1 MHLETRSSA
10 ASTTQHRHERRY
22 QRHFLSSPVTTWG
35 LLNSGPQVTRGL
47 TLEISLGGLSAV
59 LCGPPKRGERV
70 SVRLNLLN
78 VTFETPAIVR
88 HSSPARTGFEFLEP
102 SPQFLRSIENCIQAS
117 RLCPC
122 PQPYGSEVV

>member
-1 MHLETRSSA
+1 MHLETRRSA
-10 ASTTQHRHERRY
+10 AAARQHSADRRY
-22 QRHFLSSPVTTWG
+22 PRHFLSAPVTTWS

-59 LCGPPKRGERV
+59 LCGPPKPGERV

-78 VTFETPAIVR
+78 ITYETPAIVR
-88 HSSPARTGFEFLEP
+88 HSSSARTGFEFLEP
-102 SPQFLRSIENCIQAS
+102 SPEFLTSIEACILGS

-122 PQPYGSEVV
+122 PQPYSSEFV

>member
-1 MHLETRSSA
+1 MHLVTRSSA
-10 ASTTQHRHERRY
+10 STAAQYSAERRCP
-22 QRHFLSSPVTTWG
+22 RHFLSAPVTTWG
-35 LLNSGPQVTRGL
+35 LLNAGPSVTRGL

-78 VTFETPAIVR
+78 VPFETRAIVR
-88 HSSPARTGFEFLEP
+88 HSSPARTGFEFLDP
-102 SPQFLRSIENCIQAS
+102 SPEFLTSLTNCIQAS

-122 PQPYGSEVV
+122 PQPHNTGAV

>member
-1 MHLETRSSA
+1 MYLETRSPA
-10 ASTTQHRHERRY
+10 ASAGQRNPERRY
-22 QRHFLSSPVTTWG
+22 PRHFLSTPVTTWG

-78 VTFETPAIVR
+78 IAFETLAIVR

-102 SPQFLRSIENCIQAS
+102 SPEFLHSIENCIHAS

-122 PQPYGSEVV
+122 PQPYNTDAV

>member
-1 MHLETRSSA
+1 MHLEIRSPA
-10 ASTTQHRHERRY
+10 ASAEQHRPERRY
-22 QRHFLSSPVTTWG
+22 QRHFLSAPLTTWG
-35 LLNSGPQVTRGL
+35 LLNSGPQLARGL

-78 VTFETPAIVR
+78 VAFETPAIVR
-88 HSSPARTGFEFLEP
+88 HSSSARTGFEFLEP
-102 SPQFLRSIENCIQAS
+102 SPEFLSSIENCIQES

-122 PQPYGSEVV
+122 PQPFNTEAV

>member
-10 ASTTQHRHERRY
+10 TSAGQHRPERRY
-22 QRHFLSSPVTTWG
+22 PRHFLSAPMTTWG

-78 VTFETPAIVR
+78 VAFETPAIVR

-102 SPQFLRSIENCIQAS
+102 SREFLSSVENCIQAS

-122 PQPYGSEVV
+122 PQPYGTEVV

>member
-1 MHLETRSSA
+1 MHLETRSPASA
-10 ASTTQHRHERRY
+10 GQHRPEKPY
-22 QRHFLSSPVTTWG
+22 PRHYFSAPVTTWG
-35 LLNSGPQVTRGL
+35 LLNSGPQVTHGL

-78 VTFETPAIVR
+78 VAFETLAIVR

-102 SPQFLRSIENCIQAS
+102 SPELLSSIENCIQAS

-122 PQPYGSEVV
+122 PQPYNPEPV

>member
-1 MHLETRSSA
+1 MNLEIRSPA
-10 ASTTQHRHERRY
+10 ASAEQDRPERRY
-22 QRHFLSSPVTTWG
+22 QRHFLSAPVSTWG

-47 TLEISLGGLSAV
+47 TLEIGLGGLSAV

-78 VTFETPAIVR
+78 IAFETPAIVR

-102 SPQFLRSIENCIQAS
+102 SPEFLSSIENCIQAS

-122 PQPYGSEVV
+122 PQPYNTYAV

>member
-1 MHLETRSSA
+1 MHLETRSPA
-10 ASTTQHRHERRY
+10 APAGQHNPERRY
-22 QRHFLSSPVTTWG
+22 PRHFLSAPVTTWG

-59 LCGPPKRGERV
+59 LCGPPKPGERV

-78 VTFETPAIVR
+78 VTFEALAIVR

-102 SPQFLRSIENCIQAS
+102 SPEFLHSIENCIQAS

-122 PQPYGSEVV
+122 PQLYNTDAV

>member
-1 MHLETRSSA
+1 MHLEIRSSA
-10 ASTTQHRHERRY
+10 APKEQHRPERRF
-22 QRHFLSSPVTTWG
+22 QRHFLSAPVSTWG

-47 TLEISLGGLSAV
+47 TLDISLGGLSAV

-78 VTFETPAIVR
+78 VAFETPAIVR
-88 HSSPARTGFEFLEP
+88 HSSPAHTGFEFLEP
-102 SPQFLRSIENCIQAS
+102 SPEFLSSIENCIQAS

-122 PQPYGSEVV
+122 PQPYNTEVV

>member
-1 MHLETRSSA
+1 MQLEIPSPA
-10 ASTTQHRHERRY
+10 ASGKYSPERRY
-22 QRHFLSSPVTTWG
+22 QRHFLSAPVTTWG

-78 VTFETPAIVR
+78 VAFETPAIVR
-88 HSSPARTGFEFLEP
+88 YSSPARTGFEFVEP
-102 SPQFLRSIENCIQAS
+102 SPEFLRGIKNCIQAS

-122 PQPYGSEVV
+122 PQPYNAEIV

>member
-1 MHLETRSSA
+1 MHLKTRSPA
-10 ASTTQHRHERRY
+10 ASAGQHNPERRY
-22 QRHFLSSPVTTWG
+22 PRHFLSAPVTTWS

-78 VTFETPAIVR
+78 VAFETLAIVR

-102 SPQFLRSIENCIQAS
+102 SPEFLHSIENCIQAS
-117 RLCPC
+117 RLCPS
-122 PQPYGSEVV
+122 PQPYNTDAV

>member
-1 MHLETRSSA
+1 MQLETRSSA
-10 ASTTQHRHERRY
+10 ASARQYSRERRY
-22 QRHFLSSPVTTWG
+22 PRHFLSAPVTTWG
-35 LLNSGPQVTRGL
+35 LLNARPQVTRGL
-47 TLEISLGGLSAV
+47 TLEISVGGLSAV

-78 VTFETPAIVR
+78 DVFETLAIVR

-102 SPQFLRSIENCIQAS
+102 SPELLSSIENCIQAS

-122 PQPYGSEVV
+122 PQPYNTDVV

>member
-1 MHLETRSSA
+1 MHLETRNSA
-10 ASTTQHRHERRY
+10 AAVEQPRPERRY
-22 QRHFLSSPVTTWG
+22 QRHFLSAPVTTWC

-47 TLEISLGGLSAV
+47 TLEISLGGLAAV

-78 VTFETPAIVR
+78 VAFETPAIVR

-102 SPQFLRSIENCIQAS
+102 SPEFLSSIKNCIQAA

-122 PQPYGSEVV
+122 PQPYYAAVI

>member
-1 MHLETRSSA
+1 MHLGTRSSA
-10 ASTTQHRHERRY
+10 APAAQHCPERRY
-22 QRHFLSSPVTTWG
+22 PRHFLSAPVTTWG

-59 LCGPPKRGERV
+59 LCGPPKYGERV
-70 SVRLNLLN
+70 SVQLNLLN
-78 VTFETPAIVR
+78 VAFETPAIVR

-102 SPQFLRSIENCIQAS
+102 SPEFLSSIENCIQAS

-122 PQPYGSEVV
+122 PQPYSTDVV

>member
-1 MHLETRSSA
+1 MQLEPRSSA
-10 ASTTQHRHERRY
+10 ASAQEHRPERRY
-22 QRHFLSSPVTTWG
+22 QRHFLSAPVATWA

-78 VTFETPAIVR
+78 VAFETLAIVR
-88 HSSPARTGFEFLEP
+88 HSSPGRTGFEFLEP
-102 SPQFLRSIENCIQAS
+102 SPEFLSSVKSCILTS
-117 RLCPC
+117 RLCPS
-122 PQPYGSEVV
+122 PQPYSTEVI

>member
-1 MHLETRSSA
+1 MHLETRSPA
-10 ASTTQHRHERRY
+10 ASAGQHSAERRY
-22 QRHFLSSPVTTWG
+22 PRHFLSAPVTTWG

-78 VTFETPAIVR
+78 VAFETPAIVR

-102 SPQFLRSIENCIQAS
+102 SPELLHSIENCIQAS

-122 PQPYGSEVV
+122 PQPYNTDAV